1 MDTDRTQ
8 LIDRLKQ
15 SNHVLLTVSNNP
27 NVDQL
32 AACIAMTL
40 LLNKMGKHAT
50 AVYSGNTPSTLE
62 FLKPENTIEKTTDS
76 LRDFI
81 IALDKSKADKLRYK
95 VEDKLVR
102 IFITPYKTSIGEADL
117 EFSQG
122 DFNVDVVLA
131 IGIHDKEHIDNAI
144 TAHGRILH
152 DAVVMTVNTQA
163 GNNIGTINWVSENAS
178 SLSEML
184 ASISDDLQPQLL
196 DPQIAT
202 AFLTGIVA
210 ETQRFGNEK
219 TSSSTMSI
227 SSVLM
232 AAGADQQLV
241 ATKLEAV
248 NEVASYDSVAAIEDE
263 AQNNDGAIV
272 IEHDSVED
280 NSTEE
285 LPDVVLDDKTQESS
299 NSALRSD
306 SDQLTVANKIMGD
319 SSDVV
324 ADQLHDKMAADS
336 PTKGSAFTASTQPD
350 SPNKSSVDLISGA
363 GSIDNDAIA
372 HQDTQA
378 DSSTATGATSLAD
391 IMSSDSTEV
400 TSTTDK
406 TLEQIENEVKNQP
419 VTGEVRNNGKPDVEL
434 PNIDEVQDNT
444 ATGTTVDSPPKTQ
457 VDIEDYRAAVDSAI
471 SASPDTQRLEPISSL
486 NAQPI
491 DLETN
496 TSSVTAPEIPAANTS
511 LIDQNVSGG
520 INPSTGLPQNSDT
533 PLESV
538 QNPPK
543 EAASTESNSPEPP
556 PPVPPPMMPPFDS
569 SSTSSPQ

>member
-248 NEVASYDSVAAIEDE
+248 NEVPSYDNVAASEDE

-280 NSTEE
+280 NNIEE
-285 LPDVVLDDKTQESS
+285 LPDVILDGETQETS
-299 NSALRSD
+299 NSAPLGD
-306 SDQLTVANKIMGD
+306 IDQLTVASKITGD
-319 SSDVV
+319 SNDVA
-324 ADQLHDKMAADS
+324 ADQRSDKMATDS
-336 PTKGSAFTASTQPD
+336 PARVSAFTASTQPD
-350 SPNKSSVDLISGA
+350 LPNKSSVNLISETGLA
-363 GSIDNDAIA
+363 VNDVIA

-378 DSSTATGATSLAD
+378 DSSATSGATSVAD
-391 IMSSDSTEV
+391 IMSSASTEV
-400 TSTTDK
+400 TGTADK

-419 VTGEVRNNGKPDVEL
+419 AADEGTNSGKPDVEL
-434 PNIDEVQDNT
+434 PSIDEVQDDTTTSTT
-444 ATGTTVDSPPKTQ
+444 ADLPPKPQ
-457 VDIEDYRAAVDSAI
+457 VDIENYRAAVDSAI
-471 SASPDTQRLEPISSL
+471 SSSPDTQRLEPISSL

-496 TSSVTAPEIPAANTS
+496 TSSTTAPEIPATNSS
-511 LIDQNVSGG
+511 LIDQNLSGG

-533 PLESV
+533 PQESV
-538 QNPPK
+538 QDPPK
-543 EAASTESNSPEPP
+543 EATSTDSNLPEPP